1 MVSKWLSCVKI
12 EMIILTD
19 TQVLEPLHTATI
31 LRAVDAREKRHKL
44 ASQKITIHNVC
55 YKQKNTF

>member
-1 MVSKWLSCVKI
+1 
-12 EMIILTD
+12 MIILTD
-19 TQVLEPLHTATI
+19 TQVLESLHTATI

-44 ASQKITIHNVC
+44 ASPKITIHNVC